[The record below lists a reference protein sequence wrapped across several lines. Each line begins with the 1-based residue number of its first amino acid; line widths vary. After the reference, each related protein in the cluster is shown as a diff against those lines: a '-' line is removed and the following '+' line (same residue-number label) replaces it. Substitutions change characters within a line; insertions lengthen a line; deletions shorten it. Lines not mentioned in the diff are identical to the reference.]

1 MPTFDSA
8 LEVYIRATF
17 AHEDEVLA
25 RIREQIPA
33 RGLPNIMLHP
43 EEGQFLQFLVAVS
56 GAQRAVEIGTLGGYS
71 GVWIAR
77 GLPPDGRLITLEVS
91 PEHAA
96 VAQEHFALA
105 ELNTKVELRIGDAHE
120 LLPKVQEEGPV
131 DFVFIDAEKS
141 GYPAYLEW
149 ALSALRRGGVL
160 AAHNAFGLGKVSD
173 PAEQD
178 KGTEIIR
185 QFNRRVAEH
194 PDLVPAIYPAGD
206 GMAVAVRIG

>member
-1 MPTFDSA
+1 MPTFDAA
-8 LEVYIRATF
+8 LEAYIRATF

-56 GAQRAVEIGTLGGYS
+56 GALRAVEIGTLGGYS

-194 PDLVPAIYPAGD
+194 PDLIPAIYPAGD

>member
-194 PDLVPAIYPAGD
+194 PDLIPAIYPAGD